1 MFISAR
7 WWLAAAIAALL
18 GRPTGAQLPSV
29 TRSDF
34 QPGCY
39 RLTLG
44 PWSKPPRFGPDQPT
58 AVVRLDTIAPTRGL
72 RGELLAERIEPAE
85 FAPPGD
91 WRLRW
96 KHQAY
101 WRRDRADSV
110 TIVAWSI
117 GTAAEVFYGIRAG
130 NSLRGVVRMTTDV
143 LHVDPV
149 TKEIQW
155 NAWPWA
161 AASAIKVACP

>member
-149 TKEIQW
+149 TQEIQW
-155 NAWPWA
+155 TAWPWA